1 MRFALDEAAEA
12 LRDATAG
19 VLRGYTL
26 RGDATGPWGK
36 LAGGTWDKLA
46 DVGVLG
52 TLVPEELGGLGLDE
66 NALVPVL
73 EEIGYS
79 GLPGP
84 AAETIAVAAPLL
96 AEAGLWTPDGG
107 LVAVRAGDGDLIP
120 YGEQVPRLV
129 LDDRVFERDQLVL
142 EECPAVDPLRPLAR
156 LTAIQGAG
164 AGLGGSRAGLGG
176 SGAAAWERGVL
187 GTAAL
192 LCGLSRRML
201 DMTVEY
207 VKRREQ
213 YGVPVGSFQAIKHAL
228 ADALVAVEFA
238 RPAVLAAAWAQSQ
251 ASGSQASGSQAPESI
266 AQLTRS
272 SGANHVIDPRG
283 AATSVAKVLA
293 SDAARLVARTA
304 IQCHGAMGYT
314 TEYDLHLFAKRA
326 WALAP
331 SWGGADWHR
340 ARIAEHLG
348 VSDD

>member
-1 MRFALDEAAEA
+1 VRFALDEAAQA
-12 LRDATAG
+12 LRDATAD
-19 VLRGYTL
+19 VLRGWSPAL
-26 RGDATGPWGK
+26 DPAS
-36 LAGGTWDKLA
+36 TWDKLA
-46 DVGVLG
+46 GVGVLG
-52 TLVPEELGGLGLDE
+52 TLIPEDQGGLGLDE

-96 AEAGLWTPDGG
+96 GDVTG

-120 YGEQVPRLV
+120 YGAQTPRLV
-129 LDDRVFERDQLVL
+129 IDHMVYERDQLVL
-142 EECPAVDPLRPLAR
+142 EECAAVDPLRPLAR
-156 LTAIQGAG
+156 VADIRRPGVRLDGDQEKTWQ
-164 AGLGGSRAGLGG
+164 L
-176 SGAAAWERGVL
+176 GVL

-201 DMTVEY
+201 DITVGY
-207 VKRREQ
+207 VKGREQ
-213 YGVPVGSFQAIKHAL
+213 YGVPVGSFQAVKHAL

-238 RPAVLAAAWAQSQ
+238 RPAVLAAAWAQ
-251 ASGSQASGSQAPESI
+251 A
-266 AQLTRS
+266 TR
-272 SGANHVIDPRG
+272 ATD
-283 AATSVAKVLA
+283 AATQTSAAKILA

-340 ARIAEHLG
+340 AQIFRSLTCQ
-348 VSDD
+348 

>member
-1 MRFALDEAAEA
+1 VRFALDEAAEA

-19 VLRGYTL
+19 ALRGYVPG
-26 RGDATGPWGK
+26 GDADGV
-36 LAGGTWDKLA
+36 WDKLTA
-46 DVGVLG
+46 VGVLG
-52 TLVPEELGGLGLDE
+52 TLVPEGRGGLGLDE

-96 AEAGLWTPDGG
+96 QRAPAG

-120 YGEQVPRLV
+120 YGVQAPLLV
-129 LDDRVFERDQLVL
+129 MDYTVFERDQVEL

-156 LTAIQGAG
+156 VVRTRGEGVRLDADADIIWQ
-164 AGLGGSRAGLGG
+164 
-176 SGAAAWERGVL
+176 RGVL

-228 ADALVAVEFA
+228 ANALVAVEFA

-251 ASGSQASGSQAPESI
+251 SSGPRAPGSN
-266 AQLTRS
+266 AQSTRS
-272 SGANHVIDPRG
+272 SEVNRAIDPERSVSG
-283 AATSVAKVLA
+283 ADPERSVSAAKVLA

-314 TEYDLHLFAKRA
+314 TEYDLHLFAKRV

-340 ARIAEHLG
+340 AQILRSLTCQTT
-348 VSDD
+348 

>member
-1 MRFALDEAAEA
+1 VRFALDEAAET
-12 LRDATAG
+12 LRDASAD
-19 VLRGYTL
+19 VLRGYTPG
-26 RGDATGPWGK
+26 GDAS
-36 LAGGTWDKLA
+36 GTWDKLA
-46 DVGVLG
+46 GVGVLG
-52 TLVPEELGGLGLDE
+52 TLVPEERGGLGLDE

-73 EEIGYS
+73 EAIGYS

-96 AEAGLWTPDGG
+96 AEAGLWTADGG

-120 YGEQVPRLV
+120 YGEQAPRLV
-129 LDDRVFERDQLVL
+129 LDYRVYERDQLML
-142 EECPAVDPLRPLAR
+142 EQCPAVDPLRPLAR
-156 LTAIQGAG
+156 LTAIQGTGVMLTGDPEA
-164 AGLGGSRAGLGG
+164 S
-176 SGAAAWERGVL
+176 WQRGVL

-251 ASGSQASGSQAPESI
+251 TAGSQASGSPAPESI
-266 AQLTRS
+266 AQSTRS
-272 SGANHVIDPRG
+272 SEVNHAIDLER
-283 AATSVAKVLA
+283 ATSAAKVLA
-293 SDAARLVARTA
+293 SDAARKVARTA

-314 TEYDLHLFAKRA
+314 TEYDLHLFAKRV

-340 ARIAEHLG
+340 ARIASQLG
-348 VSDD
+348 V

>member
-1 MRFALDEAAEA
+1 MRFALDEAAAA
-12 LRDATAG
+12 LRDATAD
-19 VLRGYTL
+19 VLRGYPPG
-26 RGDATGPWGK
+26 GDA
-36 LAGGTWDKLA
+36 ARTWDKLA
-46 DVGVLG
+46 GVGVLG
-52 TLVPEELGGLGLDE
+52 TLVPEDQGGLGLDE

-84 AAETIAVAAPLL
+84 AAETIAFAAPLL
-96 AEAGLWTPDGG
+96 AKAGLDGD

-120 YGEQVPRLV
+120 YGMEAPRLV
-129 LDDRVFERDQLVL
+129 MDYMVYEQGQLVL
-142 EECPAVDPLRPLAR
+142 EAVPAVDPLRPLAR
-156 LTAIQGAG
+156 VLEVRGAG
-164 AGLGGSRAGLGG
+164 VRLAAPEG
-176 SGAAAWERGVL
+176 SGEVETAWQRGVL

-213 YGVPVGSFQAIKHAL
+213 YGVPVGSFQAVKHAV
-228 ADALVAVEFA
+228 ADAHVAVEFA
-238 RPAVLAAAWAQSQ
+238 RPAVLAAGWNLSQ
-251 ASGSQASGSQAPESI
+251 AAVG
-266 AQLTRS
+266 
-272 SGANHVIDPRG
+272 
-283 AATSVAKVLA
+283 VAKILA

-314 TEYDLHLFAKRA
+314 TEYDLHLFAKRV

-340 ARIAEHLG
+340 ARIAAHLG
-348 VSDD
+348 VNDG

>member
-1 MRFALDEAAEA
+1 VRFALDEAAEA
-12 LRDATAG
+12 LRDATAD
-19 VLRGYTL
+19 VLRGWTPAL
-26 RGDATGPWGK
+26 DPGP
-36 LAGGTWDKLA
+36 TWDKLA
-46 DVGVLG
+46 GVGVLG
-52 TLVPEELGGLGLDE
+52 TLVPEEHGGLGLDE

-96 AEAGLWTPDGG
+96 LPDLSG
-107 LVAVRAGDGDLIP
+107 LVAVRAGDGDLVP
-120 YGEQVPRLV
+120 YGMEVPRLV
-129 LDDRVFERDQLVL
+129 MDSMVYEQDQLVL

-156 LTAIQGAG
+156 VVRTRGPGVPVDGLEAG
-164 AGLGGSRAGLGG
+164 
-176 SGAAAWERGVL
+176 WQRGVL

-207 VKRREQ
+207 VKGREQ
-213 YGVPVGSFQAIKHAL
+213 YGVPVGSFQAVKHAL

-251 ASGSQASGSQAPESI
+251 ARARASDPPWPI
-266 AQLTRS
+266 AQSTRS
-272 SGANHVIDPRG
+272 SEVNYAIDPERETS
-283 AATSVAKVLA
+283 AAKILA

-314 TEYDLHLFAKRA
+314 TEYDLHLFAKRV

-331 SWGGADWHR
+331 SWGDADWHR
-340 ARIAEHLG
+340 ARIAQSLG
-348 VSDD
+348 VSDG

>member
-1 MRFALDEAAEA
+1 VRFALDEAAEA
-12 LRDATAG
+12 LRDATAE
-19 VLRGYTL
+19 VLRGYAPG
-26 RGDATGPWGK
+26 GDGSGAWGK
-36 LAGGTWDKLA
+36 LAG
-46 DVGVLG
+46 VGVLG
-52 TLVPEELGGLGLDE
+52 TLVPEERGGLGLDE

-96 AEAGLWTPDGG
+96 AEAGVWTADGD
-107 LVAVRAGDGDLIP
+107 LVAVRAGDADLIP
-120 YGEQVPRLV
+120 YGEQTPRLV
-129 LDDRVFERDQLVL
+129 MDCQVFERDQLVL
-142 EECPAVDPLRPLAR
+142 EECPSVDPLRPLAR
-156 LTAIQGAG
+156 VVEVRGAG
-164 AGLGGSRAGLGG
+164 IPLDPDRAGPGGLGEGPGGLGEGLGGLGD
-176 SGAAAWERGVL
+176 GAWQRGVL

-207 VKRREQ
+207 VKKREQ
-213 YGVPVGSFQAIKHAL
+213 YGVPVGSFQAVKHAL

-251 ASGSQASGSQAPESI
+251 ASESI
-266 AQLTRS
+266 AQSTRS
-272 SGANHVIDPRG
+272 SEGNHAIDLGG
-283 AATSVAKVLA
+283 AARATSAAKVLA

-314 TEYDLHLFAKRA
+314 TEYDLHLFAKRV

-340 ARIAEHLG
+340 ARIAASIG
-348 VSDD
+348 VLDG

>member
-1 MRFALDEAAEA
+1 VRFALDEAAEA
-12 LRDATAG
+12 LRDATAD
-19 VLRGYTL
+19 VLRGYTPG
-26 RGDATGPWGK
+26 GDAS
-36 LAGGTWDKLA
+36 GTWDKLVG
-46 DVGVLG
+46 VGVLG
-52 TLVPEELGGLGLDE
+52 TLVPEERGGLGLDE

-96 AEAGLWTPDGG
+96 AEAGLWTADGG

-120 YGEQVPRLV
+120 YGEQAPRLV
-129 LDDRVFERDQLVL
+129 LDYRVYERDQLVL
-142 EECPAVDPLRPLAR
+142 EQCPAVDPLRPLAR
-156 LTAIQGAG
+156 LTAIHGAG
-164 AGLGGSRAGLGG
+164 VALTGDSGSRETG
-176 SGAAAWERGVL
+176 WQRGVL

-251 ASGSQASGSQAPESI
+251 TAGSQASGSPAPESI
-266 AQLTRS
+266 AQSTRS
-272 SGANHVIDPRG
+272 SEVNHAIDRG
-283 AATSVAKVLA
+283 GIDRDTARATSAAKVLA
-293 SDAARLVARTA
+293 SDAARRVARTA

-314 TEYDLHLFAKRA
+314 TEYDLHLFAKRV

-340 ARIAEHLG
+340 ARIASQLG
-348 VSDD
+348 V

>member
-1 MRFALDEAAEA
+1 VRFALDEASQA
-12 LRDATAG
+12 LRDATAD
-19 VLRGYTL
+19 VLRGYPPG
-26 RGDATGPWGK
+26 GDA
-36 LAGGTWDKLA
+36 AGTWDKLA
-46 DVGVLG
+46 AVGVLG
-52 TLVPEELGGLGLDE
+52 TLVPEDRGGLGLDE

-96 AEAGLWTPDGG
+96 PDLSG

-120 YGEQVPRLV
+120 YGSQVPRLV
-129 LDDRVFERDQLVL
+129 MDHMLYERDHLVL
-142 EECPAVDPLRPLAR
+142 EEQTAVDPLRPLAR
-156 LTAIQGAG
+156 VVRTLGEG
-164 AGLGGSRAGLGG
+164 LPLGGSPEAT
-176 SGAAAWERGVL
+176 WQRGVL

-207 VKRREQ
+207 VKGREQ
-213 YGVPVGSFQAIKHAL
+213 YGVPVGSFQAVKHAL

-251 ASGSQASGSQAPESI
+251 ARARASDPPWPI
-266 AQLTRS
+266 AQSTRS
-272 SGANHVIDPRG
+272 SEVNYAIDPERETS
-283 AATSVAKVLA
+283 AAKILA

-314 TEYDLHLFAKRA
+314 TEYDLHLFAKRV

-331 SWGGADWHR
+331 SWGDADWHR
-340 ARIAEHLG
+340 ARIAQSLG
-348 VSDD
+348 VSDG

>member
-1 MRFALDEAAEA
+1 LDEAAEA
-12 LRDATAG
+12 LRDATAD
-19 VLRGYTL
+19 VLRGYAPG
-26 RGDATGPWGK
+26 GDA
-36 LAGGTWDKLA
+36 AGTWDKLA
-46 DVGVLG
+46 AVGVLG
-52 TLVPEELGGLGLDE
+52 TLVPQDRGGLGLDE

-73 EEIGYS
+73 DEIGYS

-96 AEAGLWTPDGG
+96 GEATG

-120 YGEQVPRLV
+120 YGMEVPRLV
-129 LDDRVFERDQLVL
+129 LDSMVYERGELML

-156 LTAIQGAG
+156 VAEVRGEGIS
-164 AGLGGSRAGLGG
+164 LGGDPETS
-176 SGAAAWERGVL
+176 WQRGVL

-213 YGVPVGSFQAIKHAL
+213 YGVPVGSFQAVKHAL

-238 RPAVLAAAWAQSQ
+238 RPAVLAAGWAQSQ
-251 ASGSQASGSQAPESI
+251 AFAVRSASESI
-266 AQLTRS
+266 AQSTRS
-272 SGANHVIDPRG
+272 SEVNHAIDPG
-283 AATSVAKVLA
+283 GSAGTQTSAAKILA
-293 SDAARLVARTA
+293 SDAALLVARTA

-314 TEYDLHLFAKRA
+314 TEYDLHLFAKRV

-340 ARIAEHLG
+340 ERILR
-348 VSDD
+348 SLTCQ

>member
-12 LRDATAG
+12 LRDATAD
-19 VLRGYTL
+19 VLRGYVPG
-26 RGDATGPWGK
+26 GDA
-36 LAGGTWDKLA
+36 GGIWDKLA
-46 DVGVLG
+46 AVGVLG
-52 TLVPEELGGLGLDE
+52 TLVPEDRGGLGLDE

-96 AEAGLWTPDGG
+96 RRAPAG

-120 YGEQVPRLV
+120 YGLQAPLLV
-129 LDDRVFERDQLVL
+129 MDYTVFERDQVEL
-142 EECPAVDPLRPLAR
+142 EECPAIDPLRPLAR
-156 LTAIQGAG
+156 VVRTRGEGVRLDADADTMWQ
-164 AGLGGSRAGLGG
+164 
-176 SGAAAWERGVL
+176 RGVL

-228 ADALVAVEFA
+228 ANALVAVEFA

-251 ASGSQASGSQAPESI
+251 ASGPRAPGPRAPWSN
-266 AQLTRS
+266 AQSTRS
-272 SGANHVIDPRG
+272 SEVNRAIDPERPVS
-283 AATSVAKVLA
+283 AAKVLA

-314 TEYDLHLFAKRA
+314 TEYDLHLFAKRV

-340 ARIAEHLG
+340 ARILR
-348 VSDD
+348 SLTCQTT

>member
-1 MRFALDEAAEA
+1 MRFGPDEAAHV
-12 LRDATAG
+12 LREATAD
-19 VLRGYTL
+19 VLRGYQLGT
-26 RGDATGPWGK
+26 DPAP
-36 LAGGTWDKLA
+36 TWDKLA

-52 TLVPEELGGLGLDE
+52 TLVPEEHGGLGLDE

-96 AEAGLWTPDGG
+96 RETQG
-107 LVAVRAGDGDLIP
+107 LVAVRAGDGELIP
-120 YGEQVPRLV
+120 YGLEAPRTFIDMV
-129 LDDRVFERDQLVL
+129 IYQRDELTL
-142 EECPAVDPLRPLAR
+142 AACPAVDPLRPLAR
-156 LTAIQGAG
+156 VTGELPAG
-164 AGLGGSRAGLGG
+164 ARVDGDAD
-176 SGAAAWERGVL
+176 ATWQRGVL

-192 LCGLSRRML
+192 LCGLARRML

-213 YGVPVGSFQAIKHAL
+213 YGVPVGSFQAVKHAL
-228 ADALVAVEFA
+228 ANAHVAVEFA
-238 RPAVLAAAWAQSQ
+238 RPAVLAAAWAQSMQ
-251 ASGSQASGSQAPESI
+251 AQSIQAEAEHEPGADSQTS
-266 AQLTRS
+266 
-272 SGANHVIDPRG
+272 
-283 AATSVAKVLA
+283 AAKILA
-293 SDAARLVARTA
+293 SDAARLAARTA

-340 ARIAEHLG
+340 ARIAGFLG
-348 VSDD
+348 V

>member
-1 MRFALDEAAEA
+1 VRFALDEAAEA
-12 LRDATAG
+12 LRDATAD
-19 VLRGYTL
+19 VLRGYTPG
-26 RGDATGPWGK
+26 GDAS
-36 LAGGTWDKLA
+36 GTWDKLA
-46 DVGVLG
+46 GVGVLG
-52 TLVPEELGGLGLDE
+52 TLVPEERGGLGLDE

-73 EEIGYS
+73 EAIGYS

-96 AEAGLWTPDGG
+96 AAAGLWTADGG

-120 YGEQVPRLV
+120 YGEQAPRLV
-129 LDDRVFERDQLVL
+129 LDYRVFERDQLVL
-142 EECPAVDPLRPLAR
+142 EACPAVDPLRPLAR
-156 LTAIQGAG
+156 LTRIQGAG
-164 AGLGGSRAGLGG
+164 VMLTGDPEASWR
-176 SGAAAWERGVL
+176 RGVL

-238 RPAVLAAAWAQSQ
+238 RPAVLAAAWAQ
-251 ASGSQASGSQAPESI
+251 ATDAEDAA
-266 AQLTRS
+266 AQ
-272 SGANHVIDPRG
+272 
-283 AATSVAKVLA
+283 TSAAKVLA
-293 SDAARLVARTA
+293 SDAARVVARTA

-314 TEYDLHLFAKRA
+314 TDYDLHLFAKRV

-331 SWGGADWHR
+331 SWGGPDWHR
-340 ARIAEHLG
+340 ARIASQLG
-348 VSDD
+348 V

>member
-1 MRFALDEAAEA
+1 VRFALDEAAAA
-12 LRDATAG
+12 LRDATAD
-19 VLRGYTL
+19 VLRGY
-26 RGDATGPWGK
+26 RPGGDA
-36 LAGGTWDKLA
+36 AGTWDKLA
-46 DVGVLG
+46 GVGVLG
-52 TLVPEELGGLGLDE
+52 TLVSEDQGGLGLDE

-84 AAETIAVAAPLL
+84 AAETIAFAAPIL
-96 AEAGLWTPDGG
+96 AGAGLGTAGGG

-120 YGEQVPRLV
+120 YGMEAPRLV
-129 LDDRVFERDQLVL
+129 MDYMVFEQGQLVL
-142 EECPAVDPLRPLAR
+142 EAVPAVDPLRPLAR
-156 LTAIQGAG
+156 VVRVREAG
-164 AGLGGSRAGLGG
+164 VRLAAPEGPGEG
-176 SGAAAWERGVL
+176 SGGPEAAWQRGVL

-213 YGVPVGSFQAIKHAL
+213 YGVPVGSFQAVKHAL
-228 ADALVAVEFA
+228 ADAHVAVEFA
-238 RPAVLAAAWAQSQ
+238 RPTVLAAGWDLSQ
-251 ASGSQASGSQAPESI
+251 GGV
-266 AQLTRS
+266 
-272 SGANHVIDPRG
+272 GVG
-283 AATSVAKVLA
+283 AAKILA

-314 TEYDLHLFAKRA
+314 TEYDLHLFAKRV

-340 ARIAEHLG
+340 ARIAAHLG
-348 VSDD
+348 VNDG